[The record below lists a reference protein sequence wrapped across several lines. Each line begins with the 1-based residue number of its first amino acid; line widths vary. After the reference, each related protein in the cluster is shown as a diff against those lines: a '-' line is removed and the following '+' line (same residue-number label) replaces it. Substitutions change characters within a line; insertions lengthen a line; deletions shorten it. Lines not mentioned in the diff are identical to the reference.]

1 MAEPGSLQVGDR
13 VRFVGY
19 DEADYGRGPLVEGT
33 VTKVVPAQGGCMVL
47 PDGYSR
53 PGGFG
58 WTELTLVSRPSPLT
72 CWDFLDMKSR

>member
-1 MAEPGSLQVGDR
+1 MAAVGSLQEGDR

-19 DEADYGRGPLVEGT
+19 DELDYGRGPLIEGT
-33 VTKVVPAQGGCMVL
+33 VTKVVPEKGGCMVL

-58 WTELTLVSRPSPLT
+58 WKELELVSRPQSTT